1 MSTEEIGA
9 ELNQLARLLFDSAA
23 HRWYLGTGLALGVG
37 LWVTCLNVMTLH
49 GDVALSGAILGALLL
64 LVSYALRLRSER
76 LYDLAETMRRQSVLT
91 EALDWPV
98 AALQMR
104 DWRQDAGRQIRA
116 LANANPRDLGYYS
129 TKKAAGPERL
139 AEMTIESAFYTRS
152 LYGRLSSRIWI
163 ALIVVLAMLA
173 LVPLAALTAAIPTST
188 DLLVARILCA
198 LIPLLL
204 TIDLVGW
211 VLRLTSKVRA
221 IRDIEQ
227 DIGRLSGTEEMQL
240 PHVMRLVSE
249 YNCQLAKG
257 IPVHRW
263 LYDRWRGEISDLWC
277 RK

>member
-23 HRWYLGTGLALGVG
+23 NYWYWGTGLALGAG
-37 LWVTCLNVMTLH
+37 LWATCLNVMALH
-49 GDVALSGAILGALLL
+49 GDEALAGAILGALLL

-116 LANANPRDLGYYS
+116 QVSANPRDPGYYA
-129 TKKAAGPERL
+129 TKEAAGPERL

-152 LYGRLSSRIWI
+152 LYGRLSSWIWI
-163 ALIVVLAMLA
+163 ALMVVLAMLA
-173 LVPLAALTAAIPTST
+173 FVPLAVLTAAIPTST

-198 LIPLLL
+198 LIPLIL

-211 VLRLTSKVRA
+211 GLRLTRKVRA
-221 IRDIEQ
+221 IRDIAE
-227 DIGRLSGTEEMQL
+227 DIERLSGTEDMQL
-240 PHVMRLVSE
+240 SHVMRLVSE

-263 LYDRWRGEISDLWC
+263 LYDRWRAETSDLWS